1 MAAVVAVLALAVAVL
16 TLLVLGLLRSHA
28 DILRRLHEI
37 DGGIEDGAAPTAT
50 ARRSGPRTVSRD
62 EVRTFPQVQAPP
74 EREGFT
80 DSRDLVG
87 VGVDDDAVTIRVT
100 GVEHRTLVAFLSGSC
115 LTCQRF
121 WDAFQKPQ
129 KLGLPRDVR
138 PVIVT
143 KGPEQESPAAI
154 ARVAPKGV
162 PVLMDSSAW
171 EAYDVPGSPYF
182 VLVDG
187 RSGQVQGEGTGIDW
201 GQVKGLLT
209 QVQDDASYAEDLESR
224 RVAKYRA
231 DDERER
237 RVDDELLAAGITP
250 GDPSLYGDGP
260 DDPRLAGPAHDH
272 AGPAPSGD
280 DPGEHDHH
288 HEEPGEGPAERTSA

>member
-1 MAAVVAVLALAVAVL
+1 MAAVVAVLAIAVAVL

-28 DILRRLHEI
+28 DILRRLHEL
-37 DGGIEDGAAPTAT
+37 DGGLEEGAAPRTAA
-50 ARRSGPRTVSRD
+50 ARPAGPRTVSRD

-87 VGVDDDAVTIRVT
+87 VGVDDDALTIRVT

-143 KGPEQESPAAI
+143 KGPDQESPAAI
-154 ARVAPKGV
+154 ARVAPSAV
-162 PVLMDSSAW
+162 PVVMDTSAW

-187 RSGQVQGEGTGIDW
+187 RTGQVTGEGTGIDW

-209 QVQDDASYAEDLESR
+209 QIQDDASYAEDLESR
-224 RVAKYRA
+224 RVSKYRA

-237 RVDDELLAAGITP
+237 RVDDELLSAGIGP

-260 DDPRLAGPAHDH
+260 DDPRLAAHDRS
-272 AGPAPSGD
+272 PEE
-280 DPGEHDHH
+280 DP
-288 HEEPGEGPAERTSA
+288 T

>member
-1 MAAVVAVLALAVAVL
+1 MTAVVAVLALAVGVL

-28 DILRRLHEI
+28 DILQRLHAL
-37 DGGIEDGAAPTAT
+37 DGGAEAGTNTAAGVSPAAT
-50 ARRSGPRTVSRD
+50 TRAGGPRTVSRD

-87 VGVDDDAVTIRVT
+87 VGVDDDALTIRVT

-154 ARVAPKGV
+154 ARVVPADV
-162 PVLMDSSAW
+162 PVVMDSSAW
-171 EAYDVPGSPYF
+171 DAYDVPGSPYF

-187 RSGQVQGEGTGIDW
+187 RTGQVTGEGTGIDW

-209 QVQDDASYAEDLESR
+209 QIQDDASYAEDLETR

-237 RVDDELLAAGITP
+237 RVDDELLAAGIGP

-260 DDPRLAGPAHDH
+260 DDPRLAQNR
-272 AGPAPSGD
+272 PS
-280 DPGEHDHH
+280 
-288 HEEPGEGPAERTSA
+288 EEETP

>member
-1 MAAVVAVLALAVAVL
+1 MAAVVAVLAVAVAVL

-28 DILRRLHEI
+28 DILRRLHEL
-37 DGGIEDGAAPTAT
+37 DGGLEEGATPRTAA
-50 ARRSGPRTVSRD
+50 ARPAGPRTVSRA
-62 EVRTFPQVQAPP
+62 EVNTFPQVQAPP

-87 VGVDDDAVTIRVT
+87 VGVDDDALTIRVT

-154 ARVAPKGV
+154 ARVAPKSV
-162 PVLMDSSAW
+162 PVVMDSSAW
-171 EAYDVPGSPYF
+171 DAYDVPGSPYF

-187 RSGQVQGEGTGIDW
+187 RTGLVTGEGTGIDW
-201 GQVKGLLT
+201 DQVKGLLT
-209 QVQDDASYAEDLESR
+209 QVQDDTRYAEDLESR
-224 RVAKYRA
+224 RVSKYKA

-237 RVDDELLAAGITP
+237 RVDDELLAAGIGP

-260 DDPRLAGPAHDH
+260 DDPRTNDS
-272 AGPAPSGD
+272 APQED
-280 DPGEHDHH
+280 
-288 HEEPGEGPAERTSA
+288 T

>member
-1 MAAVVAVLALAVAVL
+1 MAAVVAVLAVAVAVL

-28 DILRRLHEI
+28 DILQRLHEL
-37 DGGIEDGAAPTAT
+37 DGGAEGGTNAAAGVSPAA
-50 ARRSGPRTVSRD
+50 ARPAGPRTVSRA
-62 EVRTFPQVQAPP
+62 EVNTFPQVPAPP

-87 VGVDDDAVTIRVT
+87 VGVDDDALTIRVT

-154 ARVAPKGV
+154 ARVAPSAV
-162 PVLMDSSAW
+162 PVVMDSRAW

-201 GQVKGLLT
+201 NQVKGLLT
-209 QVQDDASYAEDLESR
+209 QVQDDTGYAEDLEAR
-224 RVAKYRA
+224 RVSKYRA

-237 RVDDELLAAGITP
+237 RVDDELLAAGVTP

-260 DDPRLAGPAHDH
+260 DDPRPAAHPHDH
-272 AGPAPSGD
+272 D
-280 DPGEHDHH
+280 HDQ
-288 HEEPGEGPAERTSA
+288 PDERTRP

>member
-1 MAAVVAVLALAVAVL
+1 MAAVVAILAIAVAVL

-28 DILRRLHEI
+28 DILQRLHAL
-37 DGGIEDGAAPTAT
+37 DGGAEGATNTAAGVTPAAAAP
-50 ARRSGPRTVSRD
+50 RRAGPRTVSRE
-62 EVRTFPQVQAPP
+62 EVNTFPQVQAPP

-87 VGVDDDAVTIRVT
+87 VGVDDDALTIRVT
-100 GVEHRTLVAFLSGSC
+100 GVQHRTLVAFLSGSC

-121 WDAFQKPQ
+121 WDAFQKPK
-129 KLGLPRDVR
+129 KLGLPSDVR

-154 ARVAPKGV
+154 ARVAPRDV
-162 PVLMDSSAW
+162 PVVMDSSAW
-171 EAYDVPGSPYF
+171 DAYDVPGSPYF

-201 GQVKGLLT
+201 DQVKGLLT
-209 QVQDDASYAEDLESR
+209 QVQDDASYAEDLETR

-237 RVDDELLAAGITP
+237 RVDDELLAAGIGP

-260 DDPRLAGPAHDH
+260 DDPRRAAH
-272 AGPAPSGD
+272 
-280 DPGEHDHH
+280 EHDHEH
-288 HEEPGEGPAERTSA
+288 DHSHDEPDGRTRA

>member
-1 MAAVVAVLALAVAVL
+1 MAAVVAILAIAVAVL

-28 DILRRLHEI
+28 DILRRLHEL
-37 DGGIEDGAAPTAT
+37 DGGLEEGATPRTAA
-50 ARRSGPRTVSRD
+50 ARPAGPRTVSRD

-87 VGVDDDAVTIRVT
+87 VGVDDDALTIRVT

-154 ARVAPKGV
+154 ARVAPSSV
-162 PVLMDSSAW
+162 PVVMDSAAW

-187 RSGQVQGEGTGIDW
+187 RTGQVTGEGTGIDW

-209 QVQDDASYAEDLESR
+209 QVQDDATYAEDLESR

-237 RVDDELLAAGITP
+237 RVDDELLAAGVAP

-260 DDPRLAGPAHDH
+260 DDPRLAAHDR
-272 AGPAPSGD
+272 P
-280 DPGEHDHH
+280 
-288 HEEPGEGPAERTSA
+288 EEDTP

>member
-1 MAAVVAVLALAVAVL
+1 MMAAIVAVLAVAVAVL

-28 DILRRLHEI
+28 DILRRLHDL
-37 DGGIEDGAAPTAT
+37 DGGLEEGATPRAAAAT
-50 ARRSGPRTVSRD
+50 GGRASVGSVPGRRGASRVAQESGPRTVSRE
-62 EVRTFPQVQAPP
+62 EVNTFPQVQAPP

-87 VGVDDDAVTIRVT
+87 VGIDDDALTIRVT

-143 KGPEQESPAAI
+143 KGPDQESPAAI
-154 ARVAPKGV
+154 ARVAPKSV
-162 PVLMDSSAW
+162 PVVMDTSAW
-171 EAYDVPGSPYF
+171 DAYDIPGSPYF

-187 RSGQVQGEGTGIDW
+187 RTGLVQGEGTGIDW
-201 GQVKGLLT
+201 DQVKGLLT
-209 QVQDDASYAEDLESR
+209 QVQDDASYAEDLETR
-224 RVAKYRA
+224 RVAKYKA

-237 RVDDELLAAGITP
+237 RVDAELQAAGIGP

-260 DDPRLAGPAHDH
+260 DDPRLATHQHDH
-272 AGPAPSGD
+272 ASEEDPA
-280 DPGEHDHH
+280 
-288 HEEPGEGPAERTSA
+288 